1 MEENDWVDMERP
13 IISAPLDPLQS
24 AGGFPKN
31 PLVDKQGGGHH
42 QAIGTLWRFN
52 MAMENDSFVDD
63 LPIFTY

>member
-31 PLVDKQGGGHH
+31 PLVDK
-42 QAIGTLWRFN
+42 
-52 MAMENDSFVDD
+52 
-63 LPIFTY
+63 